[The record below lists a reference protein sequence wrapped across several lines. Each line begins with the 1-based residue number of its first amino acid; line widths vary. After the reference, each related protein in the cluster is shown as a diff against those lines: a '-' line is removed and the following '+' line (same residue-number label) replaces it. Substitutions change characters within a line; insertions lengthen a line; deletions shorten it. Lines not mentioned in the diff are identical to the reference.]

1 MTELSILPDAAGMT
15 GGPSLHA
22 VPEATITRDENF
34 ILDAPPTKRERE
46 AQWMESALDAFDLTV
61 VPLADLRIMANRMF
75 RLLDSSSPPLRAGE
89 RYAEAAAEIEERSRS
104 VAARGGVASPRQVVT
119 DSAMSSRFELFI
131 DGCLAAYVR
140 YSLLDG
146 RLTLRA
152 LVERP
157 GFEGQGLGRV
167 LMRQAM
173 LSAHKRRLDVVPGC
187 TAAHAFLE
195 RNPQYRVLV
204 RSPR

>member
-1 MTELSILPDAAGMT
+1 MILPDASGMT
-15 GGPSLHA
+15 GSPSLHA
-22 VPEATITRDENF
+22 VPEPTIPRDEDSTF
-34 ILDAPPTKRERE
+34 DAPPTKRERE
-46 AQWMESALDAFDLTV
+46 TQWMESALDAFDLTV
-61 VPLADLRIMANRMF
+61 VPLADLRTMANQMF

-89 RYAEAAAEIEERSRS
+89 RYAAAVAEIEDRSRHM
-104 VAARGGVASPRQVVT
+104 AAGGGAAPPRQVFT
-119 DSAMSSRFELFI
+119 DSAMSARFELFM

-152 LVERP
+152 LVEKP
-157 GFEGQGLGRV
+157 GFEGRGLGWA

-173 LSAHKRRLDVVPGC
+173 LNAHKRRLDVVPGC
-187 TAAHAFLE
+187 IAARAFLE
-195 RNPQYRVLV
+195 HNPQYRMLA